1 MPVTIA
7 VRIRALQQ
15 ISVHELQKE
24 YCRVFGEKT
33 TATHKGFLLKK
44 IAWKIQELEFGGIT
58 EEVKEKALAI
68 VENLGLTGRIPSI
81 KLKKKR
87 KIITQSSFQ
96 DKRLPLPGTVIIRKY
111 KDKQVAVQVLED
123 GFEYKGCKYRSLSA
137 VAKAVTGS
145 HWNGFS
151 FFGIGQ

>member
-1 MPVTIA
+1 MPETIA
-7 VRIRALQQ
+7 VRIKALQQ
-15 ISVHELQKE
+15 MSVHRLQKE
-24 YCRVFGEKT
+24 YCRVCGEKS

-68 VENLGLTGRIPSI
+68 VEDLNLPGRIPSS

-87 KIITQSSFQ
+87 KIITRSPPP
-96 DKRLPLPGTVIIRKY
+96 DKRLPMPGTVITRKY
-111 KDKQVAVQVLED
+111 KDKQIAVQVLEG
-123 GFEYKGCKYRSLSA
+123 GFEYEGCKYRSLSA

-151 FFGIGQ
+151 FFGIGR